1 MCIVCERDGVLMED
15 RCWNIVDRSVLF
27 LSVCVCFK
35 DQIQAARL
43 MQQAPTEP
51 SLAPEGFFVVL
62 FCFVPPIW
70 NLVQA
75 QIVGGITYPKSSDVV
90 GQYLQKLS
98 QRMKML
104 TATVTI
110 KFLCWNSLWYTLH
123 SCFPAS
129 SVKCFILITLLWADG
144 FQSSGFLNLGVWE
157 IALQCLLSK
166 ILNVA
171 KISQGVFYLLSS
183 FGSRNGIQDLCMPHR
198 CTDPELHV

>member
-1 MCIVCERDGVLMED
+1 MLEYCQSI
-15 RCWNIVDRSVLF
+15 SS

-62 FCFVPPIW
+62 FCSTNMKFSSGS
-70 NLVQA
+70 N
-75 QIVGGITYPKSSDVV
+75 SSDVV

-129 SVKCFILITLLWADG
+129 SVKCFILITLL
-144 FQSSGFLNLGVWE
+144 
-157 IALQCLLSK
+157 
-166 ILNVA
+166 
-171 KISQGVFYLLSS
+171 
-183 FGSRNGIQDLCMPHR
+183 
-198 CTDPELHV
+198 